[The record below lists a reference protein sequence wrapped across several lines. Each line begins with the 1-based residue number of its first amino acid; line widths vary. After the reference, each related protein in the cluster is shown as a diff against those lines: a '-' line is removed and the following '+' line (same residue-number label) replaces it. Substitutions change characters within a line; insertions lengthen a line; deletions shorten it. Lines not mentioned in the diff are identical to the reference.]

1 MDQAKE
7 IALKKHSG
15 SIVESEFEIESDG
28 RASYEF
34 DIKQANGQEVKIE
47 IDAETGK
54 IAEDDEKE
62 IYQIGQE

>member
-1 MDQAKE
+1 ME
-7 IALKKHSG
+7 T
-15 SIVESEFEIESDG
+15 EFEIEADG

-34 DIKQANGQEVKIE
+34 DIKKADGQEVKIE

-62 IYQIGQE
+62 LYQIGQE